1 MAFFFITGKD
11 SFHTSETGCYGSSKS
26 NSGAGIKNSNGGGR
40 AFSGQRVN
48 KQSNFRDL
56 VIYTQKDIFSLQ
68 PGQKLPTIINP
79 GIDPFDG
86 LSELVEGRD
95 YNPDDYVQVAGHDL
109 FDNGGNLYL
118 LGEFKLLILCRI
130 M

>member
-1 MAFFFITGKD
+1 M
-11 SFHTSETGCYGSSKS
+11 
-26 NSGAGIKNSNGGGR
+26 
-40 AFSGQRVN
+40 
-48 KQSNFRDL
+48 
-56 VIYTQKDIFSLQ
+56 Q

-118 LGEFKLLILCRI
+118 LGEFKLLILCSI